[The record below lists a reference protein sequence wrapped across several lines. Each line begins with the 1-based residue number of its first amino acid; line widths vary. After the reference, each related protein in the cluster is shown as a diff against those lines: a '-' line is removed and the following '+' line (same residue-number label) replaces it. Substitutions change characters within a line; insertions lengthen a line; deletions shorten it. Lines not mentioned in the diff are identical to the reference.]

1 MSSNQNMNNNNNARK
16 RNMALVAGVL
26 AIAMAAATLVGGQAL
41 TAASAQQPPAPT
53 TSAGSEQDNRPTV
66 STSGSANTKVSPDKV
81 RVDIGVETKG
91 DTAAKA
97 AADNARTMKRVLD
110 ALAKLGITANQTAT
124 SNYSVFPI
132 YGSSGGNDTKIC
144 IQVYPQP
151 PECRPGEIVG
161 YRAVNTVTVTL
172 DASANVGKVID
183 AAVGAGANNVSGAYY
198 FLSEQRQQE
207 IRDSLIEKAI
217 ANAKGRADKAAS
229 AVGMQVVGVKS
240 VNLNDVFFP
249 VFYKNLSSQENSGDG
264 TEILPGQQDVSMTV
278 QITYVMG

>member
-1 MSSNQNMNNNNNARK
+1 MSSNQNMNNNKRK

-26 AIAMAAATLVGGQAL
+26 AIAMVAATLVGGQAM
-41 TAASAQQPPAPT
+41 TAASAQVQPPTPT
-53 TSAGSEQDNRPTV
+53 TGSEQDNRPTV
-66 STSGSANTKVSPDKV
+66 STSGSANIKVSPDKV

-97 AADNARTMKRVLD
+97 AADNARTMKRMLD
-110 ALAKLGITANQTAT
+110 ALAKLGVGANQTAT

-132 YGSSGGNDTKIC
+132 YGSSGGNDTKMC

-217 ANAKGRADKAAS
+217 ANARGRADKAAS

-249 VFYKNLSSQENSGDG
+249 VFYKNLSAQESSGDG